1 MRLHRL
7 SPSLTR
13 GLQPAIDWPTLALVE
28 DDADQREE
36 IADFLRQSGM
46 TVLEAGSG
54 EELLQQLEP
63 LQRAGNGPRLFVLD
77 IGLPGLTGIELVSE
91 VRRRCG
97 LAVGVVMV
105 TARGF
110 RHDKLDARDAGADD
124 YLVKPIDFDELLLV
138 LRNLWRRLGENASA
152 AASPAA
158 APVAQAAPWRLDVA
172 HWRLLLPNAREVVLS
187 ENETRLLHILVNAAG
202 SPVDRRNI
210 VVELGHD
217 LAYYD
222 MRRLDVMVSRLRQ
235 KVQQAGGELPL
246 KTVHSVG
253 YALSGDFTLA

>member
-1 MRLHRL
+1 MTLHRPV
-7 SPSLTR
+7 SPTARRS
-13 GLQPAIDWPTLALVE
+13 GSAEEWPPLALVE

-36 IADFLRQSGM
+36 IADFLRLSGM
-46 TVLEAGSG
+46 TVLEAGSA
-54 EELLQQLEP
+54 EELLSQLDAV
-63 LQRAGNGPRLFVLD
+63 AGTDLPRLFVLD
-77 IGLPGLTGIELVSE
+77 IGLPGLTGIELVKE
-91 VRRRCG
+91 IRLRCG

-110 RHDKLDARDAGADD
+110 RNDKLDARSAGADD

-138 LRNLWRRLGENASA
+138 LRNLWQRLAQTSV
-152 AASPAA
+152 
-158 APVAQAAPWRLDVA
+158 APVPSRAVSHWQLDVA
-172 HWRLLLPNAREVVLS
+172 HWQLTLPSGVVVSLS

-235 KVQQAGGELPL
+235 KLQQAGGELPL

-253 YALSGDFTLA
+253 YALSGDFVLI

>member
-1 MRLHRL
+1 MNLHR
-7 SPSLTR
+7 PSSSLASSR
-13 GLQPAIDWPTLALVE
+13 SAPAIDWPPLALVE

-46 TVLEAGSG
+46 TVLEAASA
-54 EELLQQLEP
+54 EELLQQLDT
-63 LQRAGNGPRLFVLD
+63 LSGAALPRLFVLD

-91 VRRRCG
+91 IRQRCG

-110 RHDKLDARDAGADD
+110 RHDKLDARSAGADD
-124 YLVKPIDFDELLLV
+124 YLVKPIDFDELQLV
-138 LRNLWRRLGENASA
+138 LRNLWQRLAQTA
-152 AASPAA
+152 PVA
-158 APVAQAAPWRLDVA
+158 APVVQRHNWRLDVA
-172 HWRLLLPNAREVVLS
+172 HWQLFLPDGADVVLS

-235 KVQQAGGELPL
+235 KVQQVGGELPL

-253 YALSGDFTLA
+253 YALSGDFVLV